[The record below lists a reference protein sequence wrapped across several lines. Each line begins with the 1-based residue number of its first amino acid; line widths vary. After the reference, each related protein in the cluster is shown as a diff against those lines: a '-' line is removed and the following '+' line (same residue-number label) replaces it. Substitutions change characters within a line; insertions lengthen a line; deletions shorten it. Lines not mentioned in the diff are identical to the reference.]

1 MHASSGVARSLFL
14 RLHQNPDLVIERIV
28 LNSKEALKSQAIFKE
43 WRRSWRPAP
52 QLLAVTPDY
61 ADRQGFAHPI
71 AFFHSHPILETRQ
84 RRLGGQVA
92 TFDRIP
98 IQ

>member
-1 MHASSGVARSLFL
+1 MRG
-14 RLHQNPDLVIERIV
+14 IV
-28 LNSKEALKSQAIFKE
+28 GGIQINRHPIS
-43 WRRSWRPAP
+43 PAP
-52 QLLAVTPDY
+52 QSLAVTPHY

-71 AFFHSHPILETRQ
+71 EFFNSYPILETRQ